1 MNPSDATSQ
10 TGNGPENDA
19 TLAATARIPSL
30 ANRPI
35 APDVTPPAGLAP
47 ATPLPQPSRRTFL
60 APPAAEAADDTPVVV
75 IQSARTAR
83 IQGAPLP
90 SPASDYEV
98 RSIIGE
104 GGMGIV
110 WLAIDRRLGRPVAI
124 KRLRSAH
131 RDDSALRARFLR
143 EARTAAA
150 LNSAHIVHIYA
161 VGEDADGPFLVME
174 YVASAL
180 PPPAPGQPRPPQTF
194 ERRVLDVG
202 VYSFRDALTLLLK
215 IGRAMETA
223 HAAGV
228 IHRDLKPANILLD
241 ADGEP
246 KIADFGLAHL
256 SGKAKNSLQNA
267 GTLTVPGEKLL
278 SLGYGAPEQETDAS
292 LCDERSDVYG
302 LGALLFFALTGKNP
316 RFFREDELPF
326 AIRPVLS
333 KALATNP
340 ARRYQSAAA
349 FDADLVALLADARP
363 NIPTTRTTWHCK
375 WCNTVN
381 PIEKRFC
388 DGCGW
393 DGQTACLEC
402 GAEMRFG
409 IQFCGACG
417 ADQAA
422 YESVHRALK
431 QLRDA
436 ADNHDYGL
444 ASSLAI
450 PANFKPSGPRGQRLC
465 ETMQEAVQDAR
476 KAVERRNRLRQLI
489 PQEMKLGNYENV
501 QAYIEEI
508 SHLSNNPDDEYR
520 SERAAL
526 PALIENRSLDRIEQI
541 IRHHEW
547 EHAER
552 LLASLTIRSVAGE
565 NHCARLRSRV
575 RRHRHVVA
583 LRRLGY
589 VAALLAILYL
599 AVAPHALRIR
609 RSSSSRFWMPYR
621 SLASLP
627 VLNKPLTAYAAWCGI
642 PDIAAWEPDPP
653 LLSAYERAY
662 QNRLA
667 TERRAAASAE
677 DVLRKD
683 YLGML
688 VTARNQAHQEGNYD
702 AAERFDVEWRRFQEE
717 RTFPKEPFAVG
728 PRINSEEF
736 RRRFEQIR
744 KDAER
749 RTAAI
754 TADHK
759 KTLKAERENALKKGD
774 ETAAAAFA
782 AALSALP

>member
-1 MNPSDATSQ
+1 MSRECANSRRSVA
-10 TGNGPENDA
+10 G
-19 TLAATARIPSL
+19 
-30 ANRPI
+30 NRPI
-35 APDVTPPAGLAP
+35 
-47 ATPLPQPSRRTFL
+47 
-60 APPAAEAADDTPVVV
+60 
-75 IQSARTAR
+75 I
-83 IQGAPLP
+83 
-90 SPASDYEV
+90 
-98 RSIIGE
+98 
-104 GGMGIV
+104 GIV
-110 WLAIDRRLGRPVAI
+110 PKKVPG
-124 KRLRSAH
+124 
-131 RDDSALRARFLR
+131 
-143 EARTAAA
+143 
-150 LNSAHIVHIYA
+150 
-161 VGEDADGPFLVME
+161 GEDACIVAQNYLDSVIAAGGVPLAIPITSDVQTIEQLLALVD
-174 YVASAL
+174 AILLIGGSDID
-180 PPPAPGQPRPPQTF
+180 PACYGEAPIVELETTPQRDEV

-508 SHLSNNPDDEYR
+508 SHLSNNPDCAAGCGGTAMWWHCGGWGTWRR
-520 SERAAL
+520 SWPFSIWRWRRMRCASAAVPRAASGC
-526 PALIENRSLDRIEQI
+526 R
-541 IRHHEW
+541 
-547 EHAER
+547 
-552 LLASLTIRSVAGE
+552 
-565 NHCARLRSRV
+565 
-575 RRHRHVVA
+575 
-583 LRRLGY
+583 
-589 VAALLAILYL
+589 
-599 AVAPHALRIR
+599 
-609 RSSSSRFWMPYR
+609 
-621 SLASLP
+621 
-627 VLNKPLTAYAAWCGI
+627 
-642 PDIAAWEPDPP
+642 
-653 LLSAYERAY
+653 
-662 QNRLA
+662 
-667 TERRAAASAE
+667 
-677 DVLRKD
+677 
-683 YLGML
+683 
-688 VTARNQAHQEGNYD
+688 TARWL
-702 AAERFDVEWRRFQEE
+702 RF
-717 RTFPKEPFAVG
+717 PC
-728 PRINSEEF
+728 
-736 RRRFEQIR
+736 
-744 KDAER
+744 
-749 RTAAI
+749 
-754 TADHK
+754 
-759 KTLKAERENALKKGD
+759 
-774 ETAAAAFA
+774 
-782 AALSALP
+782 